1 MAYLVRFG
9 YGFGFSD
16 QDEFLPWL
24 RARLEP
30 GLLANDWFVSSQ
42 QAAFNVRSGF
52 VWLLDL
58 PARLLGIE
66 WAVLLTYGAS
76 MTALALGVYY
86 LARALGARELGAL
99 VASFV
104 ALALTPRW
112 TLGGN
117 AAASSMLVPSL
128 LAWSLCVWAVVL
140 VLRKRYGT
148 AGIIV
153 GFAAWIQVLVA
164 AQVGA
169 IILFAMLFAGPES
182 RREALRFSVPS
193 LGLALPL
200 GAWLAFSGTG
210 LPAESFDILARIR
223 APHHYLP
230 AAFPLSDYAQFG
242 ALAMLGLWAMSQ
254 TRLNRSARL
263 NRVVWGFFGGV
274 LLALIAGVTAWILD
288 AAFILSLQPFKATV
302 LAQLLL
308 VSVACSLVPAI
319 KPPRWFWAA
328 GLIATLSLWALV
340 ISGFKVGDRPAFPD
354 PPGRLAANWVAES
367 SAPDAR
373 VAVPPSLT
381 GFRFGSGRSVVVN
394 FKAYPF
400 TARGTEEWLTRL
412 SDWAPTAGLGAVGAG
427 APPNASKGQQ
437 PGVAPSQ
444 GRPTPIPI
452 ASASDLLPEL
462 DRAYEDLDPELLAVL
477 CDRYAV
483 ALVLRRTRLQDD
495 PRFELR
501 AREGEF
507 FIYGRTPG

>member
-1 MAYLVRFG
+1 MTRDLRRNVLPALIAALGVPLVYLIRFG

-30 GLLANDWFVSSQ
+30 GILANDWFVSSQ

-66 WAVLLTYGAS
+66 WAVLLAYGAS
-76 MTALALGVYY
+76 MAALALGVYY
-86 LARALGARELGAL
+86 LARALGARDLGAL
-99 VASFV
+99 LASFV

-128 LAWSLCVWAVVL
+128 EAWSLCVWAVVL

-148 AGIIV
+148 AGVVV
-153 GFAAWIQVLVA
+153 GIAAWIQVLVA

-169 IILFAMLFAGPES
+169 IILFALVLAGPES
-182 RREALRFSVPS
+182 RREALRFSVPA

-210 LPAESFDILARIR
+210 LPEESFRILARIR

-230 AAFPLSDYAQFG
+230 AAFPLSDYVQFG
-242 ALAMLGLWAMSQ
+242 GLSLVGLWAMSQ

-263 NRVVWGFFGGV
+263 NRVVWGLLGGV
-274 LLALIAGVTAWILD
+274 LVALVAGVTAWILD
-288 AAFILSLQPFKATV
+288 AAGVLALQPFKSTV

-308 VSVACSLVPAI
+308 VSVACSALPAL
-319 KPPRWFWAA
+319 KPPRWCWAA
-328 GLIATLSLWALV
+328 GLIATLSIWALV
-340 ISGFKVGDRPAFPD
+340 MAGFKVGARPAFPD
-354 PPGRLAANWVAES
+354 PPARLAANWVAES
-367 SAPDAR
+367 TSPDVQ

-400 TARGTEEWLTRL
+400 TAQGTGEWLRRL
-412 SDWAPTAGLGAVGAG
+412 ADWAPAAGLG
-427 APPNASKGQQ
+427 
-437 PGVAPSQ
+437 
-444 GRPTPIPI
+444 GRLERT
-452 ASASDLLPEL
+452 SELLPEL
-462 DRAYEDLDPELLAVL
+462 DRAYEDLNPTALADL
-477 CDRYAV
+477 CDRYGV
-483 ALVLRRTRLQDD
+483 GLVLRRTPLPDD
-495 PRFELR
+495 EGFELR
-501 AREGEF
+501 AREGDF
-507 FIYGRTPG
+507 FIYGRRRG